1 MPLNPRIFVYT
12 LNAIMLLVVLL
23 VSARMTNAGVTYSWN
38 VGNSEVQTVM
48 KMRILKSL
56 VLLIATGLFATL
68 FNLLAINIS
77 T

>member
-1 MPLNPRIFVYT
+1 MPLNPRIFVYS

-56 VLLIATGLFATL
+56 VLLAALGLFATL
-68 FNLLAINIS
+68 FNLLAINLP
-77 T
+77 